1 MVGSPN
7 YVFLVYDGD
16 SSPRAPGSAA
26 IERVLSRYLTT
37 RRIPFGESGLGDRS
51 DHAPFV
57 TAGIPVGGMFT
68 GADGQK
74 SQAEAA
80 KFGGRAGEPYDPCY
94 HRACDTLA
102 NVNDTALTRS
112 ADATLHALRVFAR
125 DVSQVRR
132 LG

>member
-1 MVGSPN
+1 ML
-7 YVFLVYDGD
+7 FVYDGD
-16 SSPRAPGSAA
+16 SSSAASGSAA
-26 IERVLSRYLTT
+26 IERVLSGYLTT
-37 RRIPFGESGLGDRS
+37 RRIPFGESALGARS

-57 TAGIPVGGMFT
+57 AAGIPVGGMFT

-80 KFGGRAGEPYDPCY
+80 KFGGRAGEPYDACY

-102 NVNDTALTRS
+102 NVNNTALTRS
-112 ADATLHALRVFAR
+112 AEATLHALRVFAR

-132 LG
+132 PG